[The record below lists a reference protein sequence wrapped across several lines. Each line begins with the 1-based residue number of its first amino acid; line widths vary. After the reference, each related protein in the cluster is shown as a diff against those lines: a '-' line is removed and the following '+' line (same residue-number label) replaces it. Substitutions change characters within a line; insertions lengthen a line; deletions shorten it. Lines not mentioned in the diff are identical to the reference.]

1 MCGIVAVLGPAATAD
16 LSPALRAL
24 RSRGPD
30 GTDQW
35 SGPGVTLGHTRL
47 AINNPAHGAQ
57 PFHWRDRF
65 VAVVN
70 GEFYGHQTS
79 ATTSDS
85 WALAQAWQDDDL
97 THTLS
102 RLRGEFAFLVHD
114 RQKGTTYAARDRFG
128 VKPLYWARHRNSVF
142 FASKPSALWALG
154 LPRGWSDDGFWQAA
168 STQYPSFRH
177 GLFEGIQEVPPG
189 HWLEVT
195 PEGRLTQHRY
205 WTPPRL
211 QENATDDPVGD
222 FHTALREAVALRVRE
237 GSTTAVMLSGGV
249 DSASVLALAA
259 ETTPASSLHA
269 FSVDFPTED
278 YSYSEGAL
286 AREQAVRSGV
296 AHHSVLT
303 LDGPTLLQHL
313 EQAVRGTLGLMVNA
327 HGPAK
332 FALTRAIAEAGHRV
346 VLTGEGADEL
356 LFGYPHFVSQMPGH
370 STGDPLR
377 DPAGLGILQARGEAY
392 GLTKV
397 EQELG
402 FRPQVW
408 AAKWQL
414 GQRIT
419 AFLQRD
425 FLQAYDHRDPFLETL
440 EELAP
445 SGSPLEISR
454 DLWSGTALRSYILET
469 LGDGC
474 EMAHSVEGRPPFLDH
489 HLWETTARLPLSLV
503 TAAPG
508 KGVLRQALGSRLTP
522 AISTRPKHPFM
533 APPLGRSLIGV
544 VEQVVRTDPHPY
556 VDPGRTLA
564 TLKRL
569 ESLEGPD
576 SWEWEPALLWLLSS
590 YYLQR
595 EFN

>member
-1 MCGIVAVLGPAATAD
+1 MCGIAGVVGPAID
-16 LSPALRAL
+16 LLPALQSL
-24 RSRGPD
+24 HLRGPD
-30 GTDQW
+30 GAGQW
-35 SGPGVTLGHTRL
+35 TAPGITLGHTRL

-70 GEFYGHQTS
+70 GEFYGHEAS

-85 WALAQAWQDDDL
+85 WALVQAWQDDDL

-102 RLRGEFAFLVHD
+102 HLRGEFAFLVHD

-128 VKPLYWARHRNSVF
+128 VKPLYWARHRNSIF

-154 LPRGWSDDGFWQAA
+154 LPRGWSDDGFWHAA
-168 STQYPSFRH
+168 CTQYPSLRH

-195 PEGRLTQHRY
+195 PEGSLAQHRY
-205 WTPPRL
+205 WSPPRL
-211 QENATDDPVGD
+211 EEARSEDPVGD
-222 FHTALREAVALRVRE
+222 FHTALREAVTLRVRQ
-237 GSTTAVMLSGGV
+237 GSSTAVMLSGGV

-259 ETTPASSLHA
+259 EATPACNLHA
-269 FSVDFPTED
+269 FSVDFPSED
-278 YSYSEGAL
+278 YSYAEGQL
-286 AREQAVRSGV
+286 ASEQALRSGV
-296 AHHSVLT
+296 SQHTVLS
-303 LDGPTLLQHL
+303 LDSAALLQGL
-313 EQAVRGTLGLMVNA
+313 EDAVRGTLGLMVNA

-332 FALTRAIAEAGHRV
+332 YALTRAIAEAGHSV
-346 VLTGEGADEL
+346 ALTGEGADEL
-356 LFGYPHFVSQMPGH
+356 LFGYSHFTPHLPGH
-370 STGDPLR
+370 STADPLR
-377 DPAGLGILQARGEAY
+377 DPAGLGILLARGEAP
-392 GLTKV
+392 GLAGV
-397 EQELG
+397 EEDLG

-408 AAKWQL
+408 VAKWQL

-419 AFLQRD
+419 AFLRGD
-425 FLQAYDHRDPFLETL
+425 FLHAYDGQDPFLETAK
-440 EELAP
+440 ELGP
-445 SGSPLEISR
+445 TGSRLEISR
-454 DLWSGTALRSYILET
+454 DLWLGTALRSYILET

-489 HLWETTARLPLSLV
+489 HLWETTARLPLHLV

-508 KGVLRQALGSRLTP
+508 KGLLRQAMGSRLTP
-522 AISTRPKHPFM
+522 TISSRPKHPFM
-533 APPLGRSLIGV
+533 APPLGRSLIGAVENV
-544 VEQVVRTDPHPY
+544 VLTDPHPY
-556 VDPGRTLA
+556 VDPHRTLA

-595 EFN
+595 VFA